1 MPLGRLPDVSTATVD
16 LRPLDLLAPDQEPLA
31 RRWLEVHA
39 AVQRE
44 QFGDKGSPFSLQELQ
59 AFHRAP
65 ERRRVDR
72 AAYLDG
78 ELVGALEVIMPT
90 TDNLELAFLM
100 LSVSAPA
107 RRRGVGS
114 ALLREGER
122 IAREHGRS
130 ILMVETE
137 WPEGG
142 SDLGEAFARSRG
154 FRVGQTM
161 LRSDMSLHEGRAA
174 LESIVGAPGAGEYAF
189 ESFVDEMP
197 EAWLDQRAVLAQRMS
212 TDAPVDDLAMEE
224 EVWDAERLRG
234 TLERLLQ
241 SGRRVVETVARHVPS
256 GDLVGFTQVN
266 VSAKDPTVAYQQDT
280 LVLTEHRGHGLGLR
294 LKAANALLL
303 ADTLPDVA
311 SVRTWNSST
320 NEPMLA
326 VNRALGYVV
335 DGYSREW
342 QKTLSDV

>member
-1 MPLGRLPDVSTATVD
+1 MSTAPVD
-16 LRPLDLLAPDQEPLA
+16 LRPIAILDPDAEATA
-31 RRWLEVHA
+31 REWMQVHA
-39 AVQRE
+39 SIQE
-44 QFGDKGSPFSLQELQ
+44 ELFGAKGSRYTLEELQ

-90 TDNLELAFLM
+90 TDNLRLAFLM
-100 LSVSAPA
+100 LSVLAPA

-114 ALLREGER
+114 ALLEEAER
-122 IAREHGRS
+122 IARDHGRDV
-130 ILMVETE
+130 LMVETE
-137 WPEGG
+137 WAEGG
-142 SDLGEAFARSRG
+142 QDLGEAFARRRG
-154 FRVGQTM
+154 FEIGQTM
-161 LRSDMSLHEGRAA
+161 LRSDMPLRERRGA
-174 LESIVGAPGAGEYAF
+174 LETLLAAPGAEDYVF

-197 EAWLDQRAVLAQRMS
+197 DDWLDQRAVLAQRMS

-234 TLERLLQ
+234 TLDRLLQ
-241 SGRRVVETVARHVPS
+241 SGRRVVETVARHVPT

-266 VSAKDPTVAYQQDT
+266 VSTSDPSVAYQQDT
-280 LVLTEHRGHGLGLR
+280 LVLTEHRGHRLGLR

-303 ADTLPDVA
+303 MDRMPDVR

-326 VNRALGYVV
+326 VNRELGYVV

-342 QKTLSDV
+342 QKTLSGA